1 LECSRTLKQHLTVQ
15 VMPTKRHTHAG
26 MHGPLQLMGTEEG
39 RMLVYQ
45 EWHGGATVISKP
57 EQVNDLFE
65 LFGILRAQAL
75 NPWESAE
82 LIEQKAGEL

>member
-1 LECSRTLKQHLTVQ
+1 
-15 VMPTKRHTHAG
+15 
-26 MHGPLQLMGTEEG
+26 
-39 RMLVYQ
+39 
-45 EWHGGATVISKP
+45 VISEP

-75 NPWESAE
+75 DPWESAK